1 MGVDLHGDGAVGVA
15 GQLLHDLGVDAGA
28 RQAGE
33 VAVAQLVEAVALGAE
48 ARAVAAPPLLE
59 HVGGDAG
66 VGLGDHDGR
75 GRAYGNAALPLRLL
89 VLGEGLHQLGRE
101 GKLPAARGGLGG
113 L

>member
-1 MGVDLHGDGAVGVA
+1 MGVDLHGDGGVGVA
-15 GQLLHDLGVDAGA
+15 RQLLHDLGVDAGA

-33 VAVAQLVEAVALGAE
+33 VAVAQLVEAVALGAQ
-48 ARAVAAPPLLE
+48 AGAVAAPPLFQ

-66 VGLGDHDGR
+66 VGLGDHDGAR
-75 GRAYGNAALPLRLL
+75 GAYGHAALALGLL

-101 GKLPAARGGLGG
+101 GQLPAAGGGLGC